1 MCNSDKLHEIL
12 RDKRLR
18 NLNFVAFGLVILGLI
33 LRPISSGDEDSG
45 VGNTPTFL
53 FALQFIITIIMLIL
67 LVMGELHKPTTF
79 LICFPLVM
87 SRTGRGAILLMISL
101 PLTNFESI
109 LTVLLAII
117 CSTIGVINII
127 MGFHDSP
134 VELKFAEDEGHVP
147 TRAASN
153 AMPPT

>member
-1 MCNSDKLHEIL
+1 
-12 RDKRLR
+12 
-18 NLNFVAFGLVILGLI
+18 
-33 LRPISSGDEDSG
+33 
-45 VGNTPTFL
+45 
-53 FALQFIITIIMLIL
+53 MLLL
-67 LVMGELHKPTTF
+67 LVMGELHKPTAF

-117 CSTIGVINII
+117 CSTIGVINIL

-134 VELKFAEDEGHVP
+134 VELKFAEDDTYTP
-147 TRAASN
+147 TKAASN
-153 AMPPT
+153 AMPPA